1 MTVRFSVDRWAAWA
15 PGLQDQA
22 AWRAWL
28 GNPGPV
34 PQGDDPP
41 LTEMPAMMRRRVERL
56 GRVALQAAYW
66 AQGDQ
71 APSSVIFASRQGDI
85 GRSLQLLR
93 QLAGGETM
101 SPASFSMSVHNA
113 IGALYSI
120 ANSQTCPYT
129 SVAAGAETVE
139 AAFVE
144 AIGQLADGA
153 PDVLLVCYDEPLP
166 EPYTQFN
173 SGIAFAR
180 SAAYR
185 LSVAKTGG
193 FSLQSGPPAPAAD
206 SAAASATQA
215 LPADLAVLD
224 FLVNAGAPQLVRTV
238 GVRQWEWS
246 RHDALA

>member
-1 MTVRFSVDRWAAWA
+1 MTVRFSIDRWAAWA
-15 PGLQDQA
+15 PGLPDQA

-28 GNPGPV
+28 RNPGPV
-34 PQGDDPP
+34 EHGEYPP

-71 APSSVIFASRQGDI
+71 VPGSVVFASRQGDI

-93 QLAGGETM
+93 QLASGESM

-129 SVAAGAETVE
+129 SIAAGAETVE

-144 AIGQLADGA
+144 AMGQLADGA

-166 EPYTQFN
+166 EPYGVFGE
-173 SGIAFAR
+173 GIAFAR
-180 SAAYR
+180 AAAYR
-185 LSVAKTGG
+185 LSVANTGG
-193 FSLQSGPPAPAAD
+193 FSLQSGPPTNTTALAATV
-206 SAAASATQA
+206 S

-224 FLVNAGAPQLVRTV
+224 FLVNADLPQLVRNV
-238 GVRQWEWS
+238 GVRQWEWR